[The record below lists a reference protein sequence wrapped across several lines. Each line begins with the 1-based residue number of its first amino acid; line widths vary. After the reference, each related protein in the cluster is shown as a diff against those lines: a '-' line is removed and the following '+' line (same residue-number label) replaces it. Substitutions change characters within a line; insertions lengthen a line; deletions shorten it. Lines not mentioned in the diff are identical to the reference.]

1 MLPGLDGFEVYTEYQ
16 LKTEAESSL
25 LLQTARETQGK
36 FTEINQKVKDFLIK

>member
-25 LLQTARETQGK
+25 LLKTAIKNQGK
-36 FTEINQKVKDFLIK
+36 FTEINQKVKVFLIK